1 MSHSTR
7 IKICGI
13 TNLEDAQA
21 AVAYGADALGFI
33 AVADSPRYVEPEY
46 VASHVLPFLP
56 PFITPVLVVK
66 ECKEESFP
74 PALQNFGAVQFYSGD
89 CSTTVTGTTRCL
101 RAFRIRDEASLQE
114 ITFALK
120 GPRPDA
126 ILLDTYHKDKLGG
139 SGETFNWELAIKAK
153 QRFGLPIIL
162 AGGLTAENV
171 GEAVRTV
178 RPYAV
183 DVSSGVEAGPGRK
196 DHAKIKAFIEA
207 VRRVDS

>member
-1 MSHSTR
+1 MSSVTR

-13 TNLEDAQA
+13 TNLEDALA

-33 AVADSPRYVEPEY
+33 AVAGSPRYVDPQH
-46 VASHVLPFLP
+46 VASHILPCLP
-56 PFITPVLVVK
+56 PFVTPVLVLK
-66 ECKEESFP
+66 SCEEESFP
-74 PALQNFGAVQFYSGD
+74 SDLQSFGAVQFYSGD
-89 CSTTVTGTTRCL
+89 CSSTVTGTTRCL
-101 RAFRIRDEASLQE
+101 RAFRIRDESSLRE
-114 ITFALK
+114 IATTLE

-139 SGETFNWELAIKAK
+139 SGETFNWELAVEAK

-162 AGGLTAENV
+162 AGGLTPENV
-171 GEAVRTV
+171 GEAIQTV

-183 DVSSGVEAGPGRK
+183 DVSSGVEAAPGRK
-196 DHAKIKAFIEA
+196 DHAKIKAFVEA

>member
-1 MSHSTR
+1 MARTR

-33 AVADSPRYVEPEY
+33 AVADSPRYIDPQQ
-46 VASHVLPFLP
+46 VASHILPFLP

-66 ECKEESFP
+66 ACEEEDFP
-74 PALQNFGAVQFYSGD
+74 PILYSFGAVQFYSGD
-89 CSTTVTGTTRCL
+89 CSTTVTGNTHCL

-114 ITFALK
+114 IAKALR
-120 GPRPDA
+120 GPRPDG

-139 SGETFNWELAIKAK
+139 SGETFNWELAIEAK

-171 GEAVRTV
+171 GEAIRTV

-183 DVSSGVEAGPGRK
+183 DVSSGVEAEPGRK
-196 DHAKIKAFIEA
+196 DHAKLKAFITAVQEA
-207 VRRVDS
+207 EK